1 MILVIFWVPF
11 PPPWRPQWALKSTQ
25 NQHEID
31 VEDMHVSRPH
41 FEGHMEPF
49 WGHFGVVF
57 RSSCYASTAHTEFA
71 ENLEKNN
78 GFCHIFA
85 CRPDGNMVAKLMK
98 M

>member
-1 MILVIFWVPF
+1 MILVIFGVPF

-49 WGHFGVVF
+49 WGHFGGVF

-71 ENLEKNN
+71 ENLKKTT
-78 GFCHIFA
+78 
-85 CRPDGNMVAKLMK
+85 MVFVVFLHVDQMEIWLQNR
-98 M
+98 